1 MLGFVFKLKIKNF
14 LIPAGI
20 LSIVGC
26 TSLHDLKPSSEP
38 TTISQDLRNALER
51 LEDSSALSKT
61 SASLDFDQLPIPQID
76 KKPPPLV
83 DLWERTRR
91 GFQLDLAAENRR
103 IKVQRNWYAKHQE
116 YINRV
121 AKRAS
126 RYYYHVVN
134 QVETR
139 GMPAELALLPIV
151 ESAYDPFAYSH
162 GRASG
167 MWQFIPGTGK
177 RYGLAQN
184 WWYDGRRDIV
194 ASTDAALNYLDYLQ
208 KRFDGDWLLALAAYN
223 SGEGNVSKAI
233 KKNRRKNRATD
244 FWSLDLPKETRAY
257 VPKLI
262 ALAQLVKQP
271 DRYGI
276 TLPPISNR
284 PYFAQVETNSQID
297 LAQAAELA
305 DIPLEELYLLNPGY
319 NQWATAP
326 DGPHH
331 LNIPIAKSELFK
343 RNLAQLPPEKRISWI
358 RYKIKSGD
366 SLSTIAYKHRTTAKA
381 LRKINNLS
389 SNRIRAG
396 HVLFIPVA
404 SKSSEHYALSA
415 SQRLIAKQ
423 MSPAKSGKIKSIHQV
438 KSGDSFWKISRQY
451 GVGMRQ
457 LAAWNG
463 LGTTDKLR
471 VGQKLVVWTKPQ
483 LMATNATPAA
493 GRQIIRQIGYRVRN
507 GDSLARIAQKFNVRI
522 SDIEAWNG
530 IHRSKY
536 LQPGQPLKLY
546 VDITRAS
553 L

>member
-1 MLGFVFKLKIKNF
+1 MLGSIFKSKIKSI
-14 LIPAGI
+14 LIPAAV
-20 LSIVGC
+20 LSIAGC
-26 TSLHDLKPSSEP
+26 AGLHAPDSSVEQ
-38 TTISQDLRNALER
+38 TTISDDLRNALGK
-51 LEDSSALSKT
+51 LEGSSTLPEVTAPI
-61 SASLDFDQLPIPQID
+61 DFDEFPIPELE
-76 KKPPPLV
+76 KKPIPLV

-91 GFQLDLAAENRR
+91 GFTLDLSDQNPR
-103 IKVQRNWYAKHQE
+103 IKAQRNWYAKHQK
-116 YINRV
+116 YIDRV

-126 RYYYHVVN
+126 RYYYHVVSE
-134 QVETR
+134 VEAR
-139 GMPAELALLPIV
+139 GMPMELALLPIV

-233 KKNRRKNRATD
+233 RYNRKRNKPTD
-244 FWSLDLPKETRAY
+244 FWSLKLPKETRAY

-262 ALAQLVKQP
+262 ALAQLVEQP
-271 DRYGI
+271 DQYGI
-276 TLPPISNR
+276 KLPPISNR
-284 PYFAQVETNSQID
+284 PYFAQIETNSQID

-305 DIPLEELYLLNPGY
+305 EIPLEELYRLNPGY

-326 DGPHH
+326 DGPHQ
-331 LNIPIAKSELFK
+331 LNIPVAKSQLF
-343 RNLAQLPPEKRISWI
+343 RDNLAQLPPEKRISWI

-381 LRKINNLS
+381 LRQVNKLS

-396 HVLFIPVA
+396 RVLFIPVA

-423 MSPAKSGKIKSIHQV
+423 AGPGKSGKIKSIHRV
-438 KSGDSFWKISRQY
+438 KSGDSFWKISRRY

-483 LMATNATPAA
+483 LMATNASPAA
-493 GRQIIRQIGYRVRN
+493 DRQIIRQIGYRVRN

-522 SDIEAWNG
+522 SEIEAWNG
-530 IHRSKY
+530 ISRSKY
-536 LQPGQPLKLY
+536 LQPGQSLKLY